1 MTTAFS
7 AIEGRTVWRSSLIL
21 FAVLFSFSVWA
32 QTVYL
37 KPADAL
43 KIIFK
48 DSKEVVSEKKS
59 LSPEQKGA
67 IEKRLGTKL
76 AKETWTFYIAQS
88 DGKVDGYTLID
99 HEIGK
104 TEPITF
110 ITAITPQGEV
120 KAVEILVYREPVGS
134 EVHDKRFVKQYLGK
148 KVSDP
153 IRIGQDIVNI
163 SGATM
168 SARAV
173 SAGVKRALLLWE
185 TFYGSG

>member
-1 MTTAFS
+1 M
-7 AIEGRTVWRSSLIL
+7 RRL
-21 FAVLFSFSVWA
+21 FLFLMSVFISFPLFA

-37 KPADAL
+37 KPAEAL

-59 LSPEQKGA
+59 LSAEQKSA
-67 IEKRLGTKL
+67 VEKRVGTKL
-76 AKETWTFYIAQS
+76 AKETWTFYIAKS
-88 DGKVDGYTLID
+88 DDKVDGYALID
-99 HEIGK
+99 NEIGK

-110 ITAITPQGEV
+110 ITAMTPEGEV

-153 IRIGQDIVNI
+153 IRLGQDITNI

-173 SAGVKRALLLWE
+173 SHGVKRALLLWE
-185 TFYGSG
+185 TFYGQR